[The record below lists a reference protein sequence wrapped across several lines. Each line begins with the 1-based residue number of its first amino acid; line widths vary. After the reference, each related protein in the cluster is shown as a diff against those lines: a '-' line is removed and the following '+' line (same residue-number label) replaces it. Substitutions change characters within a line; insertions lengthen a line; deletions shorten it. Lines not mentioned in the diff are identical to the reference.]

1 MSFTMDDVMEVL
13 QIVKECKD
21 AELHIESGDL
31 KLSILKGNVGDS
43 TRSPLNFSGSA
54 CTITPS
60 ASQAPQA
67 APAPKAIPPDIGDIA
82 EVTAAPLICGT
93 APGAVK
99 EEISEEGLVPVKASV
114 TSVFY
119 RRPSPNEPPFV
130 EVGDQVKEDTVLC
143 LLEVMK
149 CFRQVTA
156 DVNGVIEKI
165 CVESNHFVEQGTALF
180 LIRPL

>member
-1 MSFTMDDVMEVL
+1 MGFTMDDVMEVL

-43 TRSPLNFSGSA
+43 ARNPLNFSGSA
-54 CTITPS
+54 GTSNPS
-60 ASQAPQA
+60 AAQATPAPQA
-67 APAPKAIPPDIGDIA
+67 IPADIGDIA
-82 EVTAAPLICGT
+82 EVTAAPMICGT

-99 EEISEEGLVPVKASV
+99 EEISAEGLVPVKASV

-130 EVGDQVKEDTVLC
+130 EVGDAVKEDTVLC

-156 DVNGVIEKI
+156 DVKGVIEKI
-165 CVESNHFVEQGTALF
+165 CVESNHFVEQGTTLF
-180 LIRPL
+180 LIRPI

>member
-1 MSFTMDDVMEVL
+1 MSFTMDDVMDVL

-31 KLSILKGNVGDS
+31 KLSIVKGNIGDS
-43 TRSPLNFSGSA
+43 ARGPVNFSSPA
-54 CTITPS
+54 CQ
-60 ASQAPQA
+60 ASQ
-67 APAPKAIPPDIGDIA
+67 
-82 EVTAAPLICGT
+82 
-93 APGAVK
+93 PGAVAAPTAELPVAPK
-99 EEISEEGLVPVKASV
+99 TTEPPPVKATHAVISEEGLVPVKASV

-130 EVGDQVKEDTVLC
+130 EVGDQVKVDTVLC

-156 DVNGVIEKI
+156 DVQGVIEKI
-165 CVESNHFVEQGTALF
+165 CVESNHFVEQGTTLF
-180 LIRPL
+180 LIRPN

>member
-31 KLSILKGNVGDS
+31 KLSIFKGNIGDS
-43 TRSPLNFSGSA
+43 SRSSLNFSGGVGA
-54 CTITPS
+54 TTPS
-60 ASQAPQA
+60 AAQA
-67 APAPKAIPPDIGDIA
+67 APAPQTLPADIGDIA
-82 EVTAAPLICGT
+82 EVTAAPMICGT
-93 APGAVK
+93 APGAIK

-156 DVNGVIEKI
+156 DVQGVIEKI
-165 CVESNHFVEQGTALF
+165 CVESNHFVEQGTTLF
-180 LIRPL
+180 LIRPI

>member
-21 AELHIESGDL
+21 TELHIDSGDL
-31 KLSILKGNVGDS
+31 KLSIFKGNIGDS
-43 TRSPLNFSGSA
+43 ASGPVNFSSHA
-54 CTITPS
+54 CQV
-60 ASQAPQA
+60 SQ
-67 APAPKAIPPDIGDIA
+67 
-82 EVTAAPLICGT
+82 
-93 APGAVK
+93 PGAVSALTAELPVAPK
-99 EEISEEGLVPVKASV
+99 TVELPPVKATHAVISEEGLVPVKASV

-156 DVNGVIEKI
+156 DVQGVIEKI
-165 CVESNHFVEQGTALF
+165 CVESNHFVEQGTTLF
-180 LIRPL
+180 LIRPK